1 MKSITKALVR
11 TGVPIST
18 STLVTST
25 VHTRIGMRKR
35 VMPGARM
42 RKTVTMKL
50 TAPRIEL
57 VPTRMTATIH
67 RFIPGPGLY
76 LRLLTG
82 GYAVQPASA
91 APPSKNPEAAT
102 SPEKGTIQKL
112 RALMRGKAMSGAPIM
127 SGTT

>member
-1 MKSITKALVR
+1 
-11 TGVPIST
+11 
-18 STLVTST
+18 
-25 VHTRIGMRKR
+25 
-35 VMPGARM
+35 MPGARM
-42 RKTVTMKL
+42 RKIVTMKF

-57 VPTRMTATIH
+57 VPTRMTATIQ
-67 RFIPGPGLY
+67 RFMPGPGLY

-91 APPSKNPEAAT
+91 APPRRNPETAT

-127 SGTT
+127 RGTT

>member
-25 VHTRIGMRKR
+25 VHTRIGIRKS

-57 VPTRMTATIH
+57 VPTRMSATIQ
-67 RFIPGPGLY
+67 RFMPGPGLY
-76 LRLLTG
+76 FRLLTG

-91 APPSKNPEAAT
+91 APPNRNPEDAT